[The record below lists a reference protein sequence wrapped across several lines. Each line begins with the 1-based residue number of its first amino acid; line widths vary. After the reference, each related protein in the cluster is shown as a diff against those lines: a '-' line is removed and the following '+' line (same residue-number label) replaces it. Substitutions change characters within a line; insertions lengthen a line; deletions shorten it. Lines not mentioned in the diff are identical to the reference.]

1 VTVCPRDVPVPD
13 SISWN
18 SIGTRLCAAGYQM
31 KYSAGT
37 GCSEKCNMFD
47 NKFLL

>member
-1 VTVCPRDVPVPD
+1 MYLYRIPFLGIRSEPD
-13 SISWN
+13 F
-18 SIGTRLCAAGYQM
+18 AATGYQM